1 LFLIPHKNTLAL
13 KDPKVVFSPNSA
25 FLAATTK
32 PFRVGGGNDSL
43 LKNKIYAVSSHDDDT
58 KLFMAV
64 ASSPRSK
71 QNEFLL
77 QQNRILINYKKLT
90 HFETC
95 LMRSREFLKK
105 NFDFIHAQI
114 KAQAA
119 ASSSS
124 TTTASLI
131 NTTTNNKEKQSKC
144 QKTTT
149 MTNETKRTK
158 KKTKKAKT
166 KKQAKIETK
175 PTTGDEVDFVRDEK
189 ETNSVYSFEDFIVD
203 DVKNDDYKNNT
214 RIDFSRDMIEFTL
227 KTLRVLSEIDE
238 VLYISN

>member
-1 LFLIPHKNTLAL
+1 M
-13 KDPKVVFSPNSA
+13 VFSPNSA
-25 FLAATTK
+25 FLAATTR

-43 LKNKIYAVSSHDDDT
+43 LKNKIYAVSSSAASHEGEDT
-58 KLFMAV
+58 KLFMAL
-64 ASSPRSK
+64 ASPRSK

-124 TTTASLI
+124 SSTTTASLI
-131 NTTTNNKEKQSKC
+131 NTTNNKEKQSKC

-149 MTNETKRTK
+149 NETKRTK

-166 KKQAKIETK
+166 RKQAKIETK
-175 PTTGDEVDFVRDEK
+175 PTTGDEK
-189 ETNSVYSFEDFIVD
+189 ETNSVYSLEDFIVD

-214 RIDFSRDMIEFTL
+214 RIDSSRDMIEFTL

-238 VLYISN
+238 VDCTYQIKCPILIC

>member
-1 LFLIPHKNTLAL
+1 
-13 KDPKVVFSPNSA
+13 VVFSPNSA

-32 PFRVGGGNDSL
+32 SFRVGGSGGNDSL
-43 LKNKIYAVSSHDDDT
+43 LKNKIYAVSAASHDNDT
-58 KLFMAV
+58 KVFLAPT
-64 ASSPRSK
+64 AARSK

-119 ASSSS
+119 AAASSSS
-124 TTTASLI
+124 TATASLI
-131 NTTTNNKEKQSKC
+131 NNNKDKQSKF
-144 QKTTT
+144 QK
-149 MTNETKRTK
+149 NETEKKTTK
-158 KKTKKAKT
+158 KKAKKT
-166 KKQAKIETK
+166 KLKKQIKKETK
-175 PTTGDEVDFVRDEK
+175 PTGDNEVDFIKEEK
-189 ETNSVYSFEDFIVD
+189 ETNAIYSLDDFNVD
-203 DVKNDDYKNNT
+203 DVKNVSNSDKNT

-227 KTLRVLSEIDE
+227 KTLRVISEIDE
-238 VLYISN
+238 VLHIK